1 MKQIVTLAAFA
12 LAACQTAAE
21 TPQQAAETFGAPL
34 SKDADIAPLGAVL
47 AQPDAHQA
55 RTVVVEGTVRR
66 VCQAKGCWMELAAGP
81 EEDAPGARITF
92 KDYGFFVPMDCAGA
106 TARVEGVLEVTTMS
120 KEHVEHMEAEGATV
134 DEKAADG
141 SAREVRLVASGV
153 ELYRKG

>member
-1 MKQIVTLAAFA
+1 
-12 LAACQTAAE
+12 
-21 TPQQAAETFGAPL
+21 
-34 SKDADIAPLGAVL
+34 
-47 AQPDAHQA
+47 
-55 RTVVVEGTVRR
+55 
-66 VCQAKGCWMELAAGP
+66 MELAAGP